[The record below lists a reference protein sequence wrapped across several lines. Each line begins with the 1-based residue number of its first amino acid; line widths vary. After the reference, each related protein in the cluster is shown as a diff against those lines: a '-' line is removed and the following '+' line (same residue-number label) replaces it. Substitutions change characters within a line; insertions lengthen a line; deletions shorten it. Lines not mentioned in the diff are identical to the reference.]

1 MRRWFRGK
9 GCLSIVI
16 GVVILIVLIS
26 LVLLGFGLFK
36 LRGACIERTVPLSQA
51 KETCGFTA
59 ANNTSKYQ
67 AELGKNLIER
77 LKELSATPPR
87 AVTLSEHE
95 VETLLVHLL
104 SQPLPDVNKYASSP
118 IGGMGFFLHNLFG
131 DTLVNATISS
141 GSIMIC
147 AASSIQS
154 SLISLCPL
162 GGERGS
168 VVKARLVPSDEG
180 PGLPLKIEDVQAQ
193 KQRVQ
198 PSDVSSFQAGLNAM
212 LSEDDPQTD
221 SFLLRT
227 FTKGT
232 ERITLEN
239 GSLTLHPK
247 PPPSDEGG
255 TQ

>member
-1 MRRWFRGK
+1 MKKWFGGK
-9 GCLSIVI
+9 GCLSIVG
-16 GVVILIVLIS
+16 GVVILIALIS
-26 LVLLGFGLFK
+26 LGLLGFGLFK

-51 KETCGFTA
+51 KETCKFTA
-59 ANNTSKYQ
+59 ANTTSGYQ

-118 IGGMGFFLHNLFG
+118 IGGMGFLLNNLFG
-131 DTLVNATISS
+131 DTLVDATISRES
-141 GSIMIC
+141 VTIC
-147 AASSIQS
+147 AASSIRS
-154 SLISLCPL
+154 SLISPCPL

-168 VVKARLVPSDEG
+168 VVEARLVPSDEK
-180 PGLPLKIEDVQAQ
+180 PGLPLKIEDAQAQ

-198 PSDVSSFQAGLNAM
+198 PSDVLGFQAGLKAM

-221 SFLLRT
+221 SSLLRT
-227 FTKGT
+227 FTKGI

-239 GSLTLHPK
+239 GSLALHPK
-247 PPPSDEGG
+247 TPPSGEGG
-255 TQ
+255 